1 MNFKKT
7 EKEIIKAIVKYG
19 GEVKSLVDVLN
30 ESQILEKRGIAI
42 VPCPND
48 KVCYIFLHKDKF
60 SEDDMDEKRGLGY
73 VVEIVSLIQLLIE
86 KRLIVIIP
94 YRYRP
99 SLVIG
104 KPNASC
110 HKPEVISI
118 DNGKEFITLGYRNV
132 NWLSADGKQIAWTKY
147 CSDDELPMTKLITPW
162 FTVSQELKDL
172 VKNDFK
178 TEEEIRFRK
187 QQILTWVSIFI
198 AFIIGL
204 RGNICEL
211 WKYIIGLI

>member
-30 ESQILEKRGIAI
+30 ESKILEKRGIAI
-42 VPCPND
+42 MPCPND
-48 KVCYIFLHKDKF
+48 KLCYIFLHKDKF

-118 DNGKEFITLGYRNV
+118 DNGNEFITLGYRNV
-132 NWLSADGKQIAWTKY
+132 NWINAEGKQIAWTKY
-147 CSDDELPMTKLITPW
+147 CSDDELPMSKLITPW

-172 VKNDFK
+172 VKNNFK

>member
-7 EKEIIKAIVKYG
+7 EKEIIKAIVQYG

-30 ESQILEKRGIAI
+30 ESKILEKRGIAI

-104 KPNASC
+104 KPNASW

-118 DNGKEFITLGYRNV
+118 DNGNEFITLGYRNV
-132 NWLSADGKQIAWTKY
+132 NWINAEGKQIAWTKF

-162 FTVSQELKDL
+162 FTVSQELVDL

>member
-30 ESQILEKRGIAI
+30 ESKILEKRGIAI

-118 DNGKEFITLGYRNV
+118 DNGNEFITLGYRNV
-132 NWLSADGKQIAWTKY
+132 NWINAEGKQIAWTKY
-147 CSDDELPMTKLITPW
+147 CSDDELPMSKLITPW

-172 VKNDFK
+172 VKNNFK

>member
-42 VPCPND
+42 VPENSSIN
-48 KVCYIFLHKDKF
+48 YIFLHKDKH
-60 SEDDMDEKRGLGY
+60 DDEGREGVGY
-73 VVEIVSLIQLLIE
+73 VMELLSLLETLIE
-86 KRLIVIIP
+86 KKLIVIVP
-94 YRYRP
+94 FKDSP
-99 SLVIG
+99 SPVIG
-104 KPNASC
+104 KRNSQKQA
-110 HKPEVISI
+110 PELISI
-118 DNGKEFITLGYRNV
+118 DNGKESINLGYRNV
-132 NWLSADGKQIAWTKY
+132 NWCDSSGRQIYWTIHCAEKVI
-147 CSDDELPMTKLITPW
+147 PINKNLISW
-162 FTVSQELKDL
+162 FTISQELKDL
-172 VKNDFK
+172 VKNNFK

-211 WKYIIGLI
+211 WKYILGLI

>member
-42 VPCPND
+42 LPHND
-48 KVCYIFLHKDKF
+48 LCYIFLRKEKF
-60 SEDDMDEKRGLGY
+60 GESDMEEKRGLGY
-73 VVEIVSLIQLLIE
+73 VTEVVSLIQLLID
-86 KRLIVIIP
+86 KRLIVVIP
-94 YRYRP
+94 YKKWQ

-104 KPNASC
+104 KPNALRYS
-110 HKPEVISI
+110 PECIII
-118 DNGKEFITLGYRNV
+118 DNGKEFITLGNKNV
-132 NWLSADGKQIAWTKY
+132 NWFDKEGHQIAWTKF
-147 CSDDELPMTKLITPW
+147 CSNDILPMTKLLTPW
-162 FTVSQELKDL
+162 FSISQELKDL

-187 QQILTWVSIFI
+187 QQVLTWISIVL
-198 AFIIGL
+198 ATIIGL
-204 RGNICEL
+204 LG
-211 WKYIIGLI
+211 IIF

>member
-7 EKEIIKAIVKYG
+7 EKEIIKAIVQYG

-30 ESQILEKRGIAI
+30 ESKILEKRGIAI

-118 DNGKEFITLGYRNV
+118 DNGNEFITLGYRNV
-132 NWLSADGKQIAWTKY
+132 NWLNAEGKQIAWTKY

-162 FTVSQELKDL
+162 FTVSQELVDL
-172 VKNDFK
+172 VKNNFK

>member
-42 VPCPND
+42 VPCSND
-48 KVCYIFLHKDKF
+48 KLCYIFLHKDKF

-118 DNGKEFITLGYRNV
+118 DNGNEFITLGYRNV
-132 NWLSADGKQIAWTKY
+132 NWLNAEGKQIAWTKF

-162 FTVSQELKDL
+162 FTVSQELVDL
-172 VKNDFK
+172 VKNNFK